1 MRESAGTSVKSSLSH
16 TFMYDTRDDRMMAT
30 KGVYAK
36 LFQELAGQAP
46 GLGTGVG
53 LGGDASFY
61 KIEAEGQVSRKVGAS
76 SLVGLFVHFKKGLT
90 ELVDSTVNITSC
102 KIWPVMG
109 SRKGREDDVLGQVPA
124 RRSDVREVIQ
134 SK

>member
-46 GLGTGVG
+46 GLGTSVG

-76 SLVGLFVHFKKGLT
+76 GLVGLFVYYKKALT
-90 ELVDSTVNITSC
+90 ELIDSTVNIASC
-102 KIWPVMG
+102 KIWSVMG

>member
-1 MRESAGTSVKSSLSH
+1 
-16 TFMYDTRDDRMMAT
+16 MYDTRDDRMMAT

-76 SLVGLFVHFKKGLT
+76 GLVGLFVYFKKGLT
-90 ELVDSTVNITSC
+90 ELIDSTVNITSC
-102 KIWPVMG
+102 KIWPVVG